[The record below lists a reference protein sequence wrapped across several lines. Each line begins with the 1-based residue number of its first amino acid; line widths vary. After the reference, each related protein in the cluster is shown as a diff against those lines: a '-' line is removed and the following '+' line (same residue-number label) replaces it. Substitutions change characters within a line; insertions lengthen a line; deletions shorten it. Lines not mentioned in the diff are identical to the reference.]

1 MEKLSV
7 EQRVQGF
14 KRFFDMS
21 NSEGPLLGF
30 FRETYYPL
38 KRYRT
43 ENFLPGGELTPA
55 SIDVR
60 AFLPEYE
67 RLFQIHEETEGD
79 FLWAAAAFWGI
90 PWMEALVGCPVIA
103 DHTTGSSRSGRPMQ
117 PHGPEDIPDGVLW
130 SSMHRGVWRG

>member
-43 ENFLPGGELTPA
+43 ETFLPGGELTPA
-55 SIDVR
+55 SIDVE
-60 AFLPEYE
+60 AFIPQYE

-79 FLWAAAAFWGI
+79 FLWGAAAFWGI
-90 PWMEALVGCPVIA
+90 PGFVMSTPGGIHGNLPLQNLVAYFDARVQTG
-103 DHTTGSSRSGRPMQ
+103 HTPEGWQQQEG
-117 PHGPEDIPDGVLW
+117 GP
-130 SSMHRGVWRG
+130 R